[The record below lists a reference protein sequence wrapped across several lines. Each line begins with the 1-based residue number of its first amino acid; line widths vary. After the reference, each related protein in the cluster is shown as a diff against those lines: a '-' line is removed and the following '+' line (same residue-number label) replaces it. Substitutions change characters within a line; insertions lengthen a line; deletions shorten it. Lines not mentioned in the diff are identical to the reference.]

1 MKTKIVWKVAVIA
14 VAVFLLTAAP
24 SCDLLDGNGNDVT
37 IAPAFEEEELF
48 SGEVMQY
55 PGEWTGKVTYLN
67 FFSMG

>member
-1 MKTKIVWKVAVIA
+1 MEKRLMWKAAAIA
-14 VAVFLLTAAP
+14 AVFFLLIAAP
-24 SCDLLDGNGNDVT
+24 SCEFLNGNDVT

-55 PGEWTGKVTYLN
+55 PGDWAGEVTYLN